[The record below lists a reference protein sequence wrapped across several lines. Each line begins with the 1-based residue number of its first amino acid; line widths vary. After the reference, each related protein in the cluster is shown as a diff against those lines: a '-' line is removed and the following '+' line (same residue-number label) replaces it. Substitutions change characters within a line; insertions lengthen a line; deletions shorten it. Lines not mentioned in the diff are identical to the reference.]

1 MRQEH
6 SFTQRERNQRTSSGS
21 DPFKYDTR
29 DIRHI
34 AGPSISSLADTRD
47 RVCNID
53 KDLPLAP
60 ISPTANAF
68 QPQGEFVQAL
78 HDYSSG
84 STGSN
89 VCLAFSAGQY
99 IRVLNKDPSGWWDG
113 EIDGVRGWF
122 PSNFVSPNATILL
135 AFCVF

>member
-1 MRQEH
+1 MKQEY
-6 SFTQRERNQRTSSGS
+6 SFPRREPRAQRTSSGS

-34 AGPSISSLADTRD
+34 AGPSISSI
-47 RVCNID
+47 VNID

-60 ISPTANAF
+60 ISPTEGNALL
-68 QPQGEFVQAL
+68 PQGEYVQAL
-78 HDYSSG
+78 HDYSSTSAG
-84 STGSN
+84 AN

-99 IRVLNKDPSGWWDG
+99 IRVLNKDASGWWDG

-122 PSNFVSPNATILL
+122 PSNYVVSGLSLLLL
-135 AFCVF
+135 ALAR